1 MSTPVPGQRMA
12 QRPMRAAMASQAAL
26 GRSAAAA
33 GSLTDQMIL
42 NVGGAWKRVATDADG
57 NDHLEPYELGQDERE

>member
-12 QRPMRAAMASQAAL
+12 QRPLQAMVRSQAAL

-33 GSLTDQMIL
+33 GSLTESMIL
-42 NVGGAWKRVATDADG
+42 NVGGEWKRVATRADG
-57 NDHLEPYELGQDERE
+57 TDHLEPYTLGQDEKE

>member
-12 QRPMRAAMASQAAL
+12 QRPLQAAVRSQAAL

-33 GSLTDQMIL
+33 GGMAEQMIL
-42 NVGGAWKRVATDADG
+42 NVGGTWQRVAVRPDG
-57 NDHLEPYELGQDERE
+57 SDHLEPYELGQDEKE